1 MRSDRSYI
9 AIDLKS
15 FYASV
20 ECRERGLD
28 PLTANLVVAD
38 PSRTEKTIC
47 LAVSPSLKAYGIGG
61 RARLF
66 EVVQRVREVN
76 ADRLRVLRRGRGRRK
91 PSGASADCGSRE
103 RPACEPGAG
112 DGSVSDSFPASFPA
126 DLAGCTR
133 RGIAL
138 EAYHPF
144 EGTLFTGASY
154 CDDEVRRNP
163 CLELDYLV
171 AKPRMALY
179 LEYSAR
185 IYGIYLRYIAPEDI
199 HVYSIDEV
207 FIDATDYLRAHGTDA
222 SGLASRMVRD
232 IYEATGIT
240 ATAGVGTNLYLAKVA
255 MDILAKHEE
264 PDANGVRIAVLDE
277 RSYKERLWGHRPLTD
292 FWRIGRGYA
301 AKLAAQGIETMGD
314 IARCS
319 LGAPGDR
326 WNEELL
332 FKLFGKN
339 AELLID
345 HAWGWE
351 PVTMAQVKAYRPQ
364 AASTVSGQVLQRPY
378 GFDEARLVVWE
389 MADQLALDLT
399 AARMETDKLVLTVG
413 YDREGAPGE
422 GSSSYRGP
430 MTEDFYGRKV
440 PKAAHGTGNL
450 AEPTASSHRLTQA
463 ALELYD
469 RLVDPVLCVRRIS
482 IAAEN
487 LVGEDE
493 AERQRRCGQMSL
505 FDEPPDPHLQAE
517 MEREKRIQGTML
529 GIRNRFG
536 KNAILKAPSLQD
548 GATARQRNGQIG
560 GHSA

>member
-1 MRSDRSYI
+1 MCSHRSYI

-20 ECRERGLD
+20 ECCERGLN
-28 PLTANLVVAD
+28 PLTTHLVVAD
-38 PSRTEKTIC
+38 ASRTEKTIC

-66 EVVQRVREVN
+66 EVVQKVRETN
-76 ADRLRVLRRGRGRRK
+76 ADRLRVLRQGKAGLGPVMAAANCRDRNR
-91 PSGASADCGSRE
+91 SLASSTAVPTGY
-103 RPACEPGAG
+103 
-112 DGSVSDSFPASFPA
+112 
-126 DLAGCTR
+126 TR
-133 RGIAL
+133 RGTAL
-138 EAYHPF
+138 EAYRPF
-144 EGTLFTGASY
+144 EESFFTGLSY
-154 CDDEVRRNP
+154 CDRELRRNP
-163 CLELDYLV
+163 WLELDYLV

-179 LEYSAR
+179 LDYSAR

-207 FIDATDYLRAHGTDA
+207 LIDATDYLRAQGTDA
-222 SGLASRMVRD
+222 CGLASRMVQD
-232 IYEATGIT
+232 IYEETGVT

-264 PDANGVRIAVLDE
+264 PDDNGVRIAVLDE
-277 RSYKERLWGHRPLTD
+277 QSYRERLWDHRPLTD
-292 FWRIGRGYA
+292 FWRVGRGYA
-301 AKLAAQGIETMGD
+301 AKLAAQGMETMGD

-319 LGAPGDR
+319 LGGPGDR

-378 GFDEARLVVWE
+378 GFQEARLVVWE

-399 AARMETDKLVLTVG
+399 AARLETDKLVLTVG
-413 YDREGAPGE
+413 YDREGVGE
-422 GSSSYRGP
+422 ESYGGA
-430 MTEDFYGRKV
+430 MIEDFYGRKV

-450 AEPTASSHRLTQA
+450 EGSTASSHAITQA
-463 ALELYD
+463 VLELYD
-469 RLVDPVLCVRRIS
+469 RLVDPSLAVRRIT

-487 LVGEDE
+487 LVGEEE
-493 AERQRRCGQMSL
+493 AARKRRCRQLSL
-505 FDEPPDPHLQAE
+505 FDGKPDPVVEADRQRERKLQDAV
-517 MEREKRIQGTML
+517 L
-529 GIRNRFG
+529 GIRERFG

-548 GATARQRNGQIG
+548 GATARQRNSQIG